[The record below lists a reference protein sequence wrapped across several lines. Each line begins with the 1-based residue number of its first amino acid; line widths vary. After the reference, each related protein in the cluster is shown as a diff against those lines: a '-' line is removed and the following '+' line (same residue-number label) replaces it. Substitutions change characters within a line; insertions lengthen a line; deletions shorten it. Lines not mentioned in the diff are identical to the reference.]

1 MDRAKQRQLK
11 PDQGRSNVSL
21 LSIVTVVAFV
31 AAAVFAILILRG
43 PRHANDA
50 APTPP
55 RTAGIAQATSTA
67 LVSTATAAPTQSPGP
82 TTPSVAL
89 EPTSAPPY
97 LQANDPDVAA
107 AVDGLLANYDGVYGV
122 LVTKADGAVLYSKNS
137 ETPFVSASLYKLVL
151 LADIYRKLDAGT
163 LDRAKE
169 LTVLKRDFEPD
180 DGVDSF
186 FTEENV
192 GQSFTIERL
201 LFATGAYSSNV
212 AAKMLLTQTDS
223 QSLANE
229 TVLLGMTGTHLF
241 VKPDQLVNWPPT
253 AAPDSSQGEM
263 ETAVAFDVA
272 DASNA
277 TTNLTTPADM
287 ARFFQLL
294 LRGDIVSKAASA
306 EILGI
311 LKQQVIDDRFPV
323 LLPDGAEMAHKTGN
337 LDFVV
342 HDVGIIYAPSGPV
355 ILIAMVEADTDDN
368 IPTEVEQRLA
378 LIAYGDYNVPPL
390 DYSTDSNST
399 PAQDTNA
406 IDNAGATD
414 TTGATDGASVDTSG
428 ETP

>member
-1 MDRAKQRQLK
+1 MDRAKQRR
-11 PDQGRSNVSL
+11 PRPNQGRSNVNP

-31 AAAVFAILILRG
+31 AAAVFAILIFRG
-43 PRHANDA
+43 RDHTNN
-50 APTPP
+50 PP
-55 RTAGIAQATSTA
+55 PSTVVVAQATATA
-67 LVSTATAAPTQSPGP
+67 PAAIVTAAPTQTPQRA
-82 TTPSVAL
+82 TPSAAL

-107 AVDGLLANYDGVYGV
+107 AVDSLLADYDGVYGV
-122 LVTKADGAVLYSKNS
+122 LITKADGAVLYSKNS

-151 LADIYRKLDAGT
+151 LADIYRKIEAGT
-163 LDRAKE
+163 LNRSKE
-169 LTVLKRDFEPD
+169 LTVLASDFDPD
-180 DGVDSF
+180 NGPDSF

-212 AAKMLLTQTDS
+212 AAKMLLTQTDAP
-223 QSLANE
+223 SLANE
-229 TVLLGMTGTHLF
+229 AMLLGMTGTHLF
-241 VKPDQLVNWPPT
+241 VKPGQLADWPPS

-263 ETAVAFDVA
+263 ATAVAFDVA
-272 DASNA
+272 DAASD

-294 LRGDIVSKAASA
+294 LRGDVVSKAASA

-342 HDVGIIYAPSGPV
+342 HDVGVIYAPDGPV

-378 LIAYGDYNVPPL
+378 LIAYGDFDVPPL
-390 DYSTDSNST
+390 DYLADSNST
-399 PAQDTNA
+399 PAEDSSAT
-406 IDNAGATD
+406 DNAGSNED
-414 TTGATDGASVDTSG
+414 ASVDTSD